1 MLSVVS
7 EMIEQQGTPTGRVD
21 YRMLMQG
28 LKMSADTHA
37 VLLEN
42 MGIYRLDS
50 MEREVVVR
58 MMLGEG
64 TKEICYHQGISRDR
78 YYGLLEK
85 IGRKLN
91 GGIGSSYGDRTVIVL
106 TLVGIGPRQ

>member
-1 MLSVVS
+1 MLNVVS
-7 EMIEQQGTPTGRVD
+7 EMIETKGSLNGRVD
-21 YRMLMQG
+21 HVELLRRLTIP
-28 LKMSADTHA
+28 ADA
-37 VLLEN
+37 GESLVAN

-91 GGIGSSYGDRTVIVL
+91 GGVGSSYGDRTVIVL
-106 TLVGIGPRQ
+106 ALIGIGPRQ